1 MSIHMDIAAA
11 ADATVDEEAYRTHHL
26 VVCHTS
32 DENLNHLFFLVK
44 AYNKHTA
51 CAIPLRDSS

>member
-1 MSIHMDIAAA
+1 MDIAAA